1 VNGGQRLFDNDYTAD
16 PGLLRL
22 TTVRHQRRG
31 VVGLPGSLMLLLLT
45 VLYGVSA
52 GLSPHT
58 VGTSTPPVPLAGS
71 LPTPLSAGPLAPGS
85 LASYDT
91 GKVSVVFPSTQP
103 RVHLYQDTN
112 VSVGA
117 TLDFVQVVEIGS
129 VPSGAPPPV
138 AAAFPLALASFN
150 GSGAPTSPSS
160 SIAFTATL
168 SVVPVQGAALGANAS
183 LVVVGPSIG
192 TASVR
197 ISYDLTAT
205 NPATGG
211 VVVRWSVAGWPW
223 VNPADLL
230 AVVFTLTSSVHHPFV
245 ACPVATAPGSTCSGS
260 PVPAGSTSWNTGLTG
275 VQAAYGNGSVAE
287 IGVNATEH
295 NGVAPVVDDGLYAPS
310 NGTVQLLIAA
320 PSQGGS
326 GVGGSMTFALVT
338 AFGPLHLNLLRGVPT
353 AYLGTLGLGAVV
365 AIGMILAYRRRERRV
380 REEL

>member
-1 VNGGQRLFDNDYTAD
+1 VSGGQRLFDNDYTAG
-16 PGLLRL
+16 PGLERV
-22 TTVRHQRRG
+22 TTVRHERRG
-31 VVGLPGSLMLLLLT
+31 VVGLPGSLMLLLLAI
-45 VLYGVSA
+45 VYGASV
-52 GLSPHT
+52 GLTPAVVGSNSP
-58 VGTSTPPVPLAGS
+58 SVPLGGM
-71 LPTPLSAGPLAPGS
+71 LPTPISAGPLAPGS

-129 VPSGAPPPV
+129 VASGAPPPV

-150 GSGAPTSPSS
+150 GTGAPTSPSS
-160 SIAFTATL
+160 SVAFTATL

-183 LVVVGPSIG
+183 LSVVGLPLG

-197 ISYDLTAT
+197 VAYDLTAT

-211 VVVRWSVAGWPW
+211 VVVRWSVSGWPW

-245 ACPVATAPGSTCSGS
+245 ACPVTASPGAACAGS
-260 PVPAGSTSWNTGLTG
+260 PVPVGSTRWNTGLTG
-275 VQAAYGNGSVAE
+275 VQAAYGNGSIAE

-295 NGVAPVVDDGLYAPS
+295 TGVPPVVDDGLYAPS
-310 NGTVQLLIAA
+310 NGTVELLIAS
-320 PSQGGS
+320 PVQGGS

-338 AFGPLHLNLLRGVPT
+338 AFGPLHINLLRGMPAV
-353 AYLGTLGLGAVV
+353 YLGTLGLGAAAAVG
-365 AIGMILAYRRRERRV
+365 AIVAYRRRERRV
-380 REEL
+380 RDEL